1 MDKSN
6 KDNDPHWE
14 RRTVTE
20 LAWAGVKE
28 QRRTRRW
35 GIFFKILTFA
45 YIAVFLVLMLDL
57 SGAKELQ
64 GKDHTAVIKLKGVIA
79 DGTAASSEKINK
91 LLRTAFEDKKTK
103 GVVLEINSPGGTP
116 VEAVSIYDEIRRLR
130 EKYPDIK
137 LYAVVRDLCA
147 SGGYYIASAA
157 DEIYANESSIVG
169 SIGVRMDGFGF
180 EDLIKKM
187 GVERRTITAGKNKSL
202 LDPFKPEDP
211 AQRAHLQTMLGQ
223 VHQKFID
230 DVKVGRG
237 DRLKPTEDMFSGL
250 IWSGV
255 SALELG
261 LIDGFAD
268 TRSVA
273 RDQVGVDH
281 LVTYETRKTLLQQ
294 LTDEV
299 GGVTA
304 TVLQKLW
311 TEQAGGD
318 HIVLR

>member
-1 MDKSN
+1 MGKEY

-20 LAWAGVKE
+20 LAWAGLKE
-28 QRRTRRW
+28 QRRARRW
-35 GIFFKILTFA
+35 GVFFKILTFA
-45 YIAVFLVLMLDL
+45 YLAVFLMLMLDL
-57 SGAKELQ
+57 PGAKELP
-64 GKDHTAVIKLKGVIA
+64 GKDHTAVIKLKGLIA
-79 DGTAASSEKINK
+79 DGTAAGSEKINK
-91 LLRTAFEDKKTK
+91 LLRTAFEDKKTR

-130 EKYPDIK
+130 KEYPDIK

-180 EDLIKKM
+180 EALMTKLGI
-187 GVERRTITAGKNKSL
+187 ERRTITAGKNKAL

-211 AQRAHLQTMLGQ
+211 AQRAHVQAMLEQ

-230 DVKVGRG
+230 DVKAGRG

-250 IWSGV
+250 IWSGK
-255 SALELG
+255 SALDLG

-268 TRSVA
+268 TQTVA
-273 RDQVGVDH
+273 REQIGVEH
-281 LVTYETRKTLLQQ
+281 LVTYEAKKTLLKQ
-294 LTDEV
+294 LADDV

-304 TVLQKLW
+304 SALKKLW
-311 TEQAGGD
+311 TEQAGEP
-318 HIVLR
+318 ILLR